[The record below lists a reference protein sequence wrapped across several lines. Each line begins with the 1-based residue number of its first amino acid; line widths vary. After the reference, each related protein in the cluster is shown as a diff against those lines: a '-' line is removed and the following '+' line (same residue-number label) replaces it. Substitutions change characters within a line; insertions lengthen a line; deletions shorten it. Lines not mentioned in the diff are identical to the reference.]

1 MIQQKDKLSLINW
14 EIVSVNPNDKTWTWK
29 TLFCFW
35 GNSFQ
40 TIIGFSLISSLFIVY
55 NLNFFVVLIGLIIGS
70 LFVYYFVNLV
80 GKPSQKHGI
89 PFPVFLRVSHGIIGA
104 KYISLIRG
112 IVGLFMFGIQTFF
125 ISVSLSYIMRLVIYS
140 IDNSLLLGNEIP

>member
-1 MIQQKDKLSLINW
+1 MIQQKDNISLINW

-55 NLNFFVVLIGLIIGS
+55 NLNFFVVLIFLAVMDTLVTPQIIET
-70 LFVYYFVNLV
+70 L
-80 GKPSQKHGI
+80 KQKMN
-89 PFPVFLRVSHGIIGA
+89 R
-104 KYISLIRG
+104 
-112 IVGLFMFGIQTFF
+112 
-125 ISVSLSYIMRLVIYS
+125 
-140 IDNSLLLGNEIP
+140 